1 MTPKSTRQTERATVE
16 TLNVRIVG
24 TAPLLMHSDKFANPL
39 HPATKAHKALTG
51 KRKKTDDDHEAIAK
65 SEFLGGCYHDAAA
78 GFFVPGQN
86 FDASF
91 LAGAKLQKLGTNW
104 KRGAVV
110 VTDKAKLLF
119 NGPSDPESL
128 WADPRFVDCRGV
140 KVGTAKVM
148 RYRPIFL
155 EWATEVQV
163 AVNTDVLDVR
173 EVQKAIEDSGK
184 LIGVCEY
191 RPRFGRFDVSYV

>member
-1 MTPKSTRQTERATVE
+1 ME
-16 TLNVRIVG
+16 TLNVKIVG
-24 TAPLLMHSDKFANPL
+24 TSPLLMHSDKFANPL
-39 HPATKAHKALTG
+39 HPDTKVHKALTS

-65 SEFLGGCYHDAAA
+65 SEFLGGLYYDKLE
-78 GFFVPGQN
+78 GFFIPGQN

-119 NGPSDPESL
+119 DGPSDPEKL
-128 WADPRFVDCRGV
+128 WRDTRFVDCRGV
-140 KVGTAKVM
+140 KVGQAKVM

-155 EWATEVQV
+155 NWATSVQV
-163 AVNTDVLDVR
+163 AVNPDVLDVR

-191 RPRFGRFDVSYV
+191 RPRFGRFEVTYE